1 MSKNPG
7 SPSSLPERILQ
18 FLLAAGAGAAVWVW
32 TAKLPFA
39 LAMIVG
45 AFLGLEWFRLL
56 LQWHESLG
64 WFNRIQ
70 RFLIQS
76 GSLPPEF
83 RVIRKMAPWK
93 VEAEMTAVLT
103 QATDRTKALIQENHT
118 QRKALDSY
126 LGQKASAHA
135 AQGSSML
142 AGSLKRV
149 FVLFSD
155 LRGFTS
161 MSEKL
166 TPAETV
172 QVLNVI
178 YTGLEAVLAQGG
190 GEINKYIGDAI
201 LAYFKRPDIG
211 EEGVAERVAKT
222 TQAMQARFQEIL
234 DRQALLKSKGVTL
247 GLGIGVVAGEAIL
260 GDVGSRNR
268 REFTL
273 IGDSVNLASRLCS
286 VSPAGEVLMDEKM
299 ARLVS
304 QRYFVESR
312 PPVQLKGKAE
322 KVTPYCLMNELAVK
336 A

>member
-1 MSKNPG
+1 MNPNPGMSKNPG

-149 FVLFSD
+149 FVLFSQ
-155 LRGFTS
+155 T
-161 MSEKL
+161 K
-166 TPAETV
+166 
-172 QVLNVI
+172 
-178 YTGLEAVLAQGG
+178 
-190 GEINKYIGDAI
+190 
-201 LAYFKRPDIG
+201 
-211 EEGVAERVAKT
+211 
-222 TQAMQARFQEIL
+222 
-234 DRQALLKSKGVTL
+234 
-247 GLGIGVVAGEAIL
+247 
-260 GDVGSRNR
+260 
-268 REFTL
+268 
-273 IGDSVNLASRLCS
+273 
-286 VSPAGEVLMDEKM
+286 
-299 ARLVS
+299 
-304 QRYFVESR
+304 
-312 PPVQLKGKAE
+312 
-322 KVTPYCLMNELAVK
+322 
-336 A
+336 